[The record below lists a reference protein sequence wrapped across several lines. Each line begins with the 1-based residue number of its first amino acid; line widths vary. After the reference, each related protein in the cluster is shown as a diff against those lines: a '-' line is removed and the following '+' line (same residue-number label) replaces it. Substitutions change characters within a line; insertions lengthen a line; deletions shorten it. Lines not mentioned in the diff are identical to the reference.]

1 MGNWCKFL
9 LPLFLLFHFLLFFL
23 FLFFLSESAHDNS
36 AVHCTRHWDTK
47 TSQGSHPRVRTCG
60 LAGGEP
66 RRKAINFFFFFFRA
80 APVAYESSW
89 AMGHIGAAAASLHH
103 SHGNARSELNLQLMP
118 KLVATPDPS
127 PTKRGQGLNPHPHGY

>member
-1 MGNWCKFL
+1 MGNGCKFL

-66 RRKAINFFFFFFRA
+66 RRKAINFFFSFLGLHLYHMK
-80 APVAYESSW
+80 APGLWVTLE
-89 AMGHIGAAAASLHH
+89 
-103 SHGNARSELNLQLMP
+103 LQLPAYTTVMAMP
-118 KLVATPDPS
+118 DLSRICNLCQSLWQHPI
-127 PTKRGQGLNPHPHGY
+127 LNPPSEAWD